1 MDLIP
6 NAYKAAKW
14 RVQQSRHRKSPL
26 SSDPRM
32 NLSIRRILFCRK
44 WSCWPSFII
53 DDVMQSKNRNC
64 APFLRLPTPP
74 PLPCT
79 GERKEKPPFS
89 PPLIH
94 LVLTDW
100 VSYPSSEGPRKKMSI
115 AAEVA
120 VGYCCFPALL
130 ISTKMFA
137 MCVGT
142 RGVEKIFC
150 SNVFIGSIIMATFC
164 STL

>member
-89 PPLIH
+89 PPLSH
-94 LVLTDW
+94 LVLTVW
-100 VSYPSSEGPRKKMSI
+100 VSYPSSEGPKKNEYRRGSGCRI
-115 AAEVA
+115 
-120 VGYCCFPALL
+120 CCFPALL

-142 RGVEKIFC
+142 RGVEKKFC
-150 SNVFIGSIIMATFC
+150 SNVFIGSIIMATFG

>member
-1 MDLIP
+1 MDLIS

-32 NLSIRRILFCRK
+32 NLSSRRILFCRK

-53 DDVMQSKNRNC
+53 DDVMQSKNRNY

-79 GERKEKPPFS
+79 RERKEKPPFS
-89 PPLIH
+89 PPLSH
-94 LVLTDW
+94 LVLTVW
-100 VSYPSSEGPRKKMSI
+100 VSYPSSEGPKKNEYRRGSGCRI
-115 AAEVA
+115 
-120 VGYCCFPALL
+120 LL
-130 ISTKMFA
+130 FSSPFNFHKNV
-137 MCVGT
+137 CNV
-142 RGVEKIFC
+142 RRDSKKNC